1 MKKEN
6 LAVLS
11 ILLSSLFMTSCV
23 ENPQREVVEEPSEKI
38 VSKEDVFAGINLT
51 VSESKR
57 LIAKGI
63 SELPIV
69 KEKLQKGIII
79 VTKGTTNTYIAEEL
93 IGLSIEH
100 GSFLTGH
107 FVPEGQVQL
116 NKNKKKI

>member
-69 KEKLQKGIII
+69 KEKL
-79 VTKGTTNTYIAEEL
+79 
-93 IGLSIEH
+93 
-100 GSFLTGH
+100 
-107 FVPEGQVQL
+107 
-116 NKNKKKI
+116 